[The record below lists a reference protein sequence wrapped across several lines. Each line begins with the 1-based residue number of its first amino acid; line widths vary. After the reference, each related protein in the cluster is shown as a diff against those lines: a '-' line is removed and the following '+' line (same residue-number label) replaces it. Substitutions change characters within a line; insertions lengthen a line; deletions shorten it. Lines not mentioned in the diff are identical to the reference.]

1 MFNETRFRTLYLTL
15 TNSIPSWGIK
25 LHDTAVK
32 FNINPI
38 YQGQLIN
45 SKQMVAVE
53 MMMFHMK
60 IEFEEQIAKII
71 SRLDVLEGI
80 KK

>member
-1 MFNETRFRTLYLTL
+1 M
-15 TNSIPSWGIK
+15 
-25 LHDTAVK
+25 K